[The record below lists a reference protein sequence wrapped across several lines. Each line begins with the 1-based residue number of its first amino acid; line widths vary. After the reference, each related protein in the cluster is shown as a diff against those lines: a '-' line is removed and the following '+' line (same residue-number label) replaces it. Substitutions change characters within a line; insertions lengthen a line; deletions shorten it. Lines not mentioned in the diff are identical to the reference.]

1 MRVPTEVAATLN
13 VCQSRP
19 AQGCNLL
26 LLTVSLLVAAAAAV
40 EAALSGRPFLPI
52 SGPLL
57 DHVLYHVVG
66 RNSRRDPAGEC
77 KDLHLS
83 SSTVRA
89 QHIFPQTYKP
99 LSTR

>member
-1 MRVPTEVAATLN
+1 M
-13 VCQSRP
+13 
-19 AQGCNLL
+19 L

-89 QHIFPQTYKP
+89 QHIFPQTYTTVVYALKTTP
-99 LSTR
+99 RECRKGAGL